1 MELSRNKFSLRE
13 FINLNYLFTQFMDEQ
28 KIQETLAQL
37 EVTLNAIPN
46 VMRDFNDQVGTQMQ
60 RSFQVVQSSLAQEA
74 PEYLEALNSLLT
86 LQVIFVNTLKKHSN
100 DNSWLTSRLQA
111 LEQKVEKMKADHE
124 SSADQMRLLTDSLS
138 RQQN

>member
-1 MELSRNKFSLRE
+1 MRE

>member
-1 MELSRNKFSLRE
+1 
-13 FINLNYLFTQFMDEQ
+13 MDEQ